1 MNTKAT
7 SIYGSVTKAMILA
20 AGLGTRLKPW
30 TNRHPKALAIVNGKS
45 LLQRNVEY
53 LQQHGVKDIIVNVHH
68 FAQELIEA
76 INYNH
81 GWGSNISI
89 SDERDAVLE
98 TGGGLKKAEPYLKDA
113 ANFILM
119 NADVL
124 TDMPLSDMIED
135 HLINKPLATLAT
147 TNRKTS
153 RYFLFND
160 ANQLS
165 GWTNVEKGDTKISR
179 PAAHYEKKAFSGI
192 HIISNRLFPTL
203 QQDGKFSIVD
213 AYLTLSATENI
224 RSFDHSQSHFI
235 DVGKPENIVKA
246 EAIFK

>member
-1 MNTKAT
+1 
-7 SIYGSVTKAMILA
+7 
-20 AGLGTRLKPW
+20 
-30 TNRHPKALAIVNGKS
+30 
-45 LLQRNVEY
+45 
-53 LQQHGVKDIIVNVHH
+53 
-68 FAQELIEA
+68 
-76 INYNH
+76 
-81 GWGSNISI
+81 
-89 SDERDAVLE
+89 
-98 TGGGLKKAEPYLKDA
+98 
-113 ANFILM
+113 M

-153 RYFLFND
+153 RYFFQRRQPVIRLD
-160 ANQLS
+160 QC
-165 GWTNVEKGDTKISR
+165 GKKGDTKISR

-213 AYLTLSATENI
+213 AYLTLSATKNI
-224 RSFDHSQSHFI
+224 RSFDHSKSHFI